1 MIFSARNA
9 VLLAVVIAGLAVMTS
24 TDPAAQEPGSV
35 RGRVSIGI
43 PVTMKRATSTYSR
56 SVPTVTLAPESE
68 LRHVVVYVK
77 DAPKTAVQPVRA
89 EIHQRNENFVPRVVA
104 VTVGST
110 VEFPNDDPIYHNV
123 FSVSGGNRF
132 DLGLY
137 RSGASKSRKFEE
149 TGLVRVYCN
158 IHPQMVGFIVVVDS
172 DHVAVTGPTGAFRF
186 DGVPPGRYVLKAW
199 HEETGEIS
207 QPVTVPGAGDAPLEL
222 KLDAT
227 GFKPEP
233 HKNKYGKDYPPNAG
247 ASSDERY

>member
-1 MIFSARNA
+1 MRLLAAAVLVLSVTAPLAGAVLAGAVSLVADGKPRDDASNA
-9 VLLAVVIAGLAVMTS
+9 VVWLEGAPRTGAG
-24 TDPAAQEPGSV
+24 PAKADMKQES
-35 RGRVSIGI
+35 
-43 PVTMKRATSTYSR
+43 KRFQ
-56 SVPTVTLAPESE
+56 
-68 LRHVVVYVK
+68 
-77 DAPKTAVQPVRA
+77 PK
-89 EIHQRNENFVPRVVA
+89 VVA
-104 VTVGST
+104 VEKNGT

-172 DHVAVTGPTGAFRF
+172 DHVAVTGPSGAFRF
-186 DGVPPGRYVLKAW
+186 DGVPPGRYVIKAW
-199 HEETGEIS
+199 HEEAGEIS
-207 QPVTVPGAGDAPLEL
+207 QPVTVRGSGDAPLEL